1 MHFELGEDWVNRY
14 LHMLQATVK
23 RVGVAKAASEIDFV
37 FLIGYTRRLRER
49 IKLAQPE
56 SVEIV
61 SAMA

>member
-1 MHFELGEDWVNRY
+1 
-14 LHMLQATVK
+14 MLQATVK